1 MSSTGKNKLFFSC
14 FFLLTAAVSQAQ
26 LVDLTRTPPYRPVFA
41 AFNSSYLTQ
50 LEIAYVQDLPNT
62 LKLSIGMIWLI
73 TGIPVTWIKHINNG
87 LVFRLSDNGIGKQH
101 NTSPKGTGFGTE
113 LVNLLVQQLE
123 GKLTADSSNGTT
135 ITIHFKNRKPH

>member
-1 MSSTGKNKLFFSC
+1 MLSTGKNKLFFSY
-14 FFLLTAAVSQAQ
+14 FFLLTAAVGQAQ
-26 LVDLTRTPPYRPVFA
+26 LVDLTRTPPYRQVFA
-41 AFNSSYLTQ
+41 ETDAFDSSTNAIKYAFAQNQPAEIHISLT
-50 LEIAYVQDLPNT
+50 ATD
-62 LKLSIGMIWLI
+62 
-73 TGIPVTWIKHINNG
+73 INNR